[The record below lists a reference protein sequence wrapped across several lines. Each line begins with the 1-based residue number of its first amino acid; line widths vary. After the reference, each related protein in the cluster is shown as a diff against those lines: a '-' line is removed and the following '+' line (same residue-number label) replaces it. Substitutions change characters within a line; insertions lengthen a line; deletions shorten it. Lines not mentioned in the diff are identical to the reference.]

1 MNMKE
6 DLENNF
12 GESLGET
19 GVIVGHGKGTR
30 KESTIESIY
39 GNVQHLI

>member
-1 MNMKE
+1 MKE

-30 KESTIESIY
+30 KE
-39 GNVQHLI
+39 